1 MKNDKKRYK
10 EIYCD
15 PSSIGLSKKNPI
27 NSSISGKNLLLKM
40 VHIIVSLKLDFFFLN
55 QIKSLKAFLIKS
67 LF

>member
-40 VHIIVSLKLDFFFLN
+40 VHIIVSLKLELFFF
-55 QIKSLKAFLIKS
+55 KSN
-67 LF
+67 